1 MPLISMCG
9 LPNSGKSVRAVE
21 IASYL
26 SKMNP
31 GLEVIIISEDSLHFQ
46 RADAYIR
53 CIVFIK
59 YEIFTKP
66 IQFRFKTRKRYKRNS

>member
-9 LPNSGKSVRAVE
+9 LPNSGKSVRCAE

-26 SKMNP
+26 SKKHP

-46 RADAYIR
+46 RADAY
-53 CIVFIK
+53 
-59 YEIFTKP
+59 
-66 IQFRFKTRKRYKRNS
+66 NSMCTHTFEYVHFY